1 MGNPKTQTLLREVE
15 TWPGCRRG
23 AEEGGKGWR
32 RGADTPNSAI
42 AGTRGAGEGEMGR
55 CGDARYLHLGL
66 LHSAAQAVV
75 SQTLSRR
82 SRRCPR
88 SVSSRHSRR
97 AHYRGVSTRF
107 RPLSGKP
114 SNYLFAIDLE
124 EHFRQE
130 PHMFKAQSC
139 SKANGPSNVA
149 ATECARSTLVSDGV
163 RNHRGASLEEL
174 DTSLALLWR
183 RQGQ

>member
-82 SRRCPR
+82 LSSNASSKSPGAMTRVRVCLASRFLPKASQCCSA
-88 SVSSRHSRR
+88 SVRRDASKDGLWHMPARKTALPPSHTSR
-97 AHYRGVSTRF
+97 VS
-107 RPLSGKP
+107 PL
-114 SNYLFAIDLE
+114 
-124 EHFRQE
+124 
-130 PHMFKAQSC
+130 
-139 SKANGPSNVA
+139 A
-149 ATECARSTLVSDGV
+149 ASTTQFLSTNFICVIF
-163 RNHRGASLEEL
+163 
-174 DTSLALLWR
+174 
-183 RQGQ
+183 